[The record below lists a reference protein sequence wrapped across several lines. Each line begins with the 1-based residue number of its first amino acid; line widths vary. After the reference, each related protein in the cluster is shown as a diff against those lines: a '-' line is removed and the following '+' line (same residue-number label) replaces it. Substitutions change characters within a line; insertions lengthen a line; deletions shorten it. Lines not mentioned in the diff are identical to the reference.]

1 MRAGRVSAF
10 GSDSVG
16 EMGLQQS
23 VYMLCSVSDLVSLE
37 SKQLGIN
44 YFISEQKFR
53 RLNLT
58 VDHHLY
64 HDITLFRIDSTPIKR
79 HFHETKSVKI
89 LTVFWEIFS
98 LQPRI

>member
-23 VYMLCSVSDLVSLE
+23 VYMLLVFQDLVKVWSRNNLRF
-37 SKQLGIN
+37 N
-44 YFISEQKFR
+44 YFMSEQKFR
-53 RLNLT
+53 RLYLA

-64 HDITLFRIDSTPIKR
+64 HERYHVTPY
-79 HFHETKSVKI
+79 
-89 LTVFWEIFS
+89 
-98 LQPRI
+98 